1 MKLINNLKTKINNLK
16 EKLES
21 KNTIKYSLKTLKV
34 IFIVFAFYMLFFT
47 IITIKNVN
55 NQSKEVFGYK
65 LYLVKSNSMVP
76 EFEAGDL
83 IFIKKIDPSLL
94 KEGDIITYYSN
105 DPNQTIVTHQ
115 LKQIANEDGKVYFIT
130 QGINVDQADPFP
142 VEDVNVIGIYKFNVP
157 KAGALLNFIKKP
169 IGYILF
175 IFVPILLI
183 FLSNVYKVIKVSRQ
197 YKKSKEM
204 EIIQKDKLLELERKK
219 NEQML
224 EELARLKSNLNVGNN
239 S

>member
-1 MKLINNLKTKINNLK
+1 NVYMKVTFRGYSVKLINNLKTKINNLK

-115 LKQIANEDGKVYFIT
+115 LKQIANEDGKVY
-130 QGINVDQADPFP
+130 
-142 VEDVNVIGIYKFNVP
+142 
-157 KAGALLNFIKKP
+157 
-169 IGYILF
+169 
-175 IFVPILLI
+175 
-183 FLSNVYKVIKVSRQ
+183 
-197 YKKSKEM
+197 
-204 EIIQKDKLLELERKK
+204 
-219 NEQML
+219 
-224 EELARLKSNLNVGNN
+224 
-239 S
+239 